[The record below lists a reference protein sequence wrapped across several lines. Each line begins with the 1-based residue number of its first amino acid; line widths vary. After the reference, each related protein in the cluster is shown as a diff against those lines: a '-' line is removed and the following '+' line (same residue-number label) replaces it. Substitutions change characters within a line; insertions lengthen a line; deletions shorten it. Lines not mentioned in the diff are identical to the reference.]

1 VTITDPGRYRRSS
14 NVPAGRGDPL
24 AEFEQLQE
32 QMGQIINSFLRGE
45 QNPGGASQ
53 APFWVPAA
61 DLEETDDAYILELD
75 LPGVRK
81 DDVNIEVRDNEV
93 RVTGEIKQ
101 KERTGILRRQ
111 MRRVGQF
118 QYVVALPGDIDP
130 KQVEALLHGGV
141 LAVRLGKA
149 ATSQPRQI
157 EVRRAEAGHDTPPSA
172 ARGGD
177 SRVSEDAAPETPGGG
192 GPAGQVPARDHR
204 PPPPPVSARAPAPTR
219 PTVTDIVPPHGHNLE
234 TADQ

>member
-1 VTITDPGRYRRSS
+1 VLTPALMTMTAAQHRAPSGTDPIRSRRRPGKDLVSVTITVPGRYRRSS
-14 NVPAGRGDPL
+14 NVPARRGDPL

-61 DLEETDDAYILELD
+61 DLEETDDAYVLELD

-81 DDVNIEVRDNEV
+81 DDV
-93 RVTGEIKQ
+93 GEIKQ

-130 KQVEALLHGGV
+130 EQVEASLHDGV

-157 EVRRAEAGHDTPPSA
+157 EVRES
-172 ARGGD
+172 
-177 SRVSEDAAPETPGGG
+177 
-192 GPAGQVPARDHR
+192 
-204 PPPPPVSARAPAPTR
+204 
-219 PTVTDIVPPHGHNLE
+219 
-234 TADQ
+234 

>member
-1 VTITDPGRYRRSS
+1 VLTPALMTMTAAQHCAPSGTDPIRSRRRPGKDLVSVTITVPGRYRRSS
-14 NVPAGRGDPL
+14 NVPARHGDPL
-24 AEFEQLQE
+24 AEFEQLQA
-32 QMGQIINSFLRGE
+32 QLGQIVNSFLRGE

-61 DLEETDDAYILELD
+61 DLEETDDAYVLELE

-81 DDVNIEVRDNEV
+81 DDVNIEVRDSEV

-111 MRRVGQF
+111 MRLVGQF

-130 KQVEALLHGGV
+130 EQVEASLHDGV

-149 ATSQPRQI
+149 AASQPRQI
-157 EVRRAEAGHDTPPSA
+157 EVRES
-172 ARGGD
+172 
-177 SRVSEDAAPETPGGG
+177 
-192 GPAGQVPARDHR
+192 
-204 PPPPPVSARAPAPTR
+204 
-219 PTVTDIVPPHGHNLE
+219 
-234 TADQ
+234 

>member
-1 VTITDPGRYRRSS
+1 MTMAAAQHRPAPGTDPIRSRRRPGKDLVSVTITTPGRYRRFS
-14 NVPAGRGDPL
+14 NVPARRGDPL
-24 AEFEQLQE
+24 TEFEQLQE

-45 QNPGGASQ
+45 QNLGGASQ

-61 DLEETDDAYILELD
+61 DLEETDDAYVLELD
-75 LPGVRK
+75 LRGVRR
-81 DDVNIEVRDNEV
+81 DDVTIEVRDNEV

-130 KQVEALLHGGV
+130 EQVEASLHDGV

-157 EVRRAEAGHDTPPSA
+157 EVRES
-172 ARGGD
+172 
-177 SRVSEDAAPETPGGG
+177 
-192 GPAGQVPARDHR
+192 
-204 PPPPPVSARAPAPTR
+204 
-219 PTVTDIVPPHGHNLE
+219 
-234 TADQ
+234 

>member
-1 VTITDPGRYRRSS
+1 MTITAPGRYRRLSY
-14 NVPAGRGDPL
+14 VPARRGDPL

-45 QNPGGASQ
+45 QNLGDASQ

-61 DLEETDDAYILELD
+61 DLEETDDAYVVELE

-93 RVTGEIKQ
+93 RITGEIKQ

-118 QYVVALPGDIDP
+118 QYVLALPGEIEP
-130 KQVEALLHGGV
+130 EQVEASLHDGV
-141 LAVRLGKA
+141 LTVRLGKA
-149 ATSQPRQI
+149 AASQPRQI
-157 EVRRAEAGHDTPPSA
+157 EVRES
-172 ARGGD
+172 
-177 SRVSEDAAPETPGGG
+177 
-192 GPAGQVPARDHR
+192 
-204 PPPPPVSARAPAPTR
+204 
-219 PTVTDIVPPHGHNLE
+219 
-234 TADQ
+234 

>member
-1 VTITDPGRYRRSS
+1 MTMAAAQHRAAPGTDPIRSRRGPGKDLVSVTITTPGRYRRFS
-14 NVPAGRGDPL
+14 NMPARRGDPL
-24 AEFEQLQE
+24 TEFEQLQE

-45 QNPGGASQ
+45 QNLGGASQ

-61 DLEETDDAYILELD
+61 DLEETDDAYVLELE

-130 KQVEALLHGGV
+130 EQVEASLHDGV
-141 LAVRLGKA
+141 LSVRLGKA
-149 ATSQPRQI
+149 AASQPRQI
-157 EVRRAEAGHDTPPSA
+157 EVRES
-172 ARGGD
+172 
-177 SRVSEDAAPETPGGG
+177 
-192 GPAGQVPARDHR
+192 
-204 PPPPPVSARAPAPTR
+204 
-219 PTVTDIVPPHGHNLE
+219 
-234 TADQ
+234 

>member
-1 VTITDPGRYRRSS
+1 MLTPVLMTMTMTEVQHRISSGTDPIRNRRSPGKDLVSVTITVPGRYRRSP
-14 NVPAGRGDPL
+14 NVPTRRGDPI

-32 QMGQIINSFLRGE
+32 QMSQIISSFLRGE
-45 QNPGGASQ
+45 QNLGVAAQ

-61 DLEETDDAYILELD
+61 DLEETDDAYVLELE

-81 DDVNIEVRDNEV
+81 DDVNIEVRDNEL

-130 KQVEALLHGGV
+130 EQVEASLHDGV
-141 LAVRLGKA
+141 LTVRLGKA
-149 ATSQPRQI
+149 AASQPRQI
-157 EVRRAEAGHDTPPSA
+157 EVRES
-172 ARGGD
+172 
-177 SRVSEDAAPETPGGG
+177 
-192 GPAGQVPARDHR
+192 
-204 PPPPPVSARAPAPTR
+204 
-219 PTVTDIVPPHGHNLE
+219 
-234 TADQ
+234 